1 MQEILFV
8 SLGTTVLDEIRIPG
22 QKPLLNVLGGSGIY
36 ASLGARLF
44 LSESQARSIGWIIQI
59 GNDFPSD
66 IEDDLTAL
74 GTTLVIDRKLNQPST
89 RGLLEYKDSAFGQK
103 TFQYITP
110 VLRIQ
115 TEQLNNQ
122 ALFTAKSFHLFE
134 WPQQLE
140 ERISN
145 LLALRRQK
153 GLVDQRPLIIWEPA
167 PLSCEREQLS
177 FFFSAAKLVDVFS
190 PNHLELLRIFG
201 EKPSTPFDRTQVEDL
216 ARKLLELGV
225 GPDRTGIMIIRS
237 GEHGSMMLVAGGVP
251 HWIPP
256 YYQASS
262 LKVVDATGAGNAFL
276 GAYAVAYLKTRDS
289 QQAASYGSVAASFAL
304 EQIGVPHKIVS
315 NGQELWNG
323 VDISERLQSYID
335 QIISSTRINY
345 TVELAEAL
353 VSLDHDSIRYER
365 FQKTHGRRLDH
376 EERTRK
382 REAREGHLASQ
393 KAQSLRGLRAKMYAQ
408 KRHAEKIQMKKRI
421 RAQEE
426 KNVKSAAPSEPSSA
440 TPLPN
445 YLLDRSQATNAKALS
460 SAIKDKRSEKAA
472 KFSVPLP
479 KVKGISEEEMFKVVN
494 TGKKTHKK
502 SWKRMITKPTFV
514 GQDFTRRNPKFE
526 RFIRPMGLRYKK
538 ANVTHPELGVTV
550 QLPILSVKKNP
561 QNPLYTQLGV
571 LTKGTVIEV
580 NVSEL
585 GLVTTSGKVVWG
597 KYAQVSNNPDLDGT
611 VNAVL
616 LV

>member
-335 QIISSTRINY
+335 QIISST
-345 TVELAEAL
+345 
-353 VSLDHDSIRYER
+353 
-365 FQKTHGRRLDH
+365 
-376 EERTRK
+376 
-382 REAREGHLASQ
+382 
-393 KAQSLRGLRAKMYAQ
+393 
-408 KRHAEKIQMKKRI
+408 
-421 RAQEE
+421 
-426 KNVKSAAPSEPSSA
+426 SE
-440 TPLPN
+440 
-445 YLLDRSQATNAKALS
+445 
-460 SAIKDKRSEKAA
+460 
-472 KFSVPLP
+472 
-479 KVKGISEEEMFKVVN
+479 
-494 TGKKTHKK
+494 
-502 SWKRMITKPTFV
+502 
-514 GQDFTRRNPKFE
+514 
-526 RFIRPMGLRYKK
+526 
-538 ANVTHPELGVTV
+538 
-550 QLPILSVKKNP
+550 
-561 QNPLYTQLGV
+561 
-571 LTKGTVIEV
+571 
-580 NVSEL
+580 
-585 GLVTTSGKVVWG
+585 
-597 KYAQVSNNPDLDGT
+597 
-611 VNAVL
+611 
-616 LV
+616 